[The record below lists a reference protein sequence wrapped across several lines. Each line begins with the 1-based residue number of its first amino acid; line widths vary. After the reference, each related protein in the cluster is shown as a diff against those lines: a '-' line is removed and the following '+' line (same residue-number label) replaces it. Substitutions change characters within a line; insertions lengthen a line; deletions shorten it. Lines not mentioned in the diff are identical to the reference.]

1 MNNNGS
7 IKRIDELGRIVIPK
21 DMRKRLSIKANDS
34 LEVSIDNNAIKIS
47 KSKAINNFDEFVIKL
62 LKVIDKNFN
71 YTLIATNRDNIIFN
85 NRNIDIDIKNIFS
98 GNIES
103 YDLSC
108 KPIIIDSNIEGF
120 ILLGNSICNEEI
132 IKIINSILMNFS
144 EITC

>member
-98 GNIES
+98 
-103 YDLSC
+103 
-108 KPIIIDSNIEGF
+108 
-120 ILLGNSICNEEI
+120 
-132 IKIINSILMNFS
+132 
-144 EITC
+144 